1 MTPEGKVKNAVRK
14 VLSDH
19 QCYWFFPVQNGM
31 GRTGIPDVIG
41 CIPTVITPDMVGKTF
56 GQFIAV
62 ETKSFG
68 KKSLSNA
75 SRNQQ
80 RELQAIAEKGGLAIL
95 ADRPETVEEAIR
107 GRPLVQEIVYRRDT

>member
-1 MTPEGKVKNAVRK
+1 MTPEGKVKQSVRK
-14 VLSDH
+14 VLADH

-68 KKSLSNA
+68 KYSLANA

-80 RELQAIAEKGGLAIL
+80 RELQQIAEHGGLAIL
-95 ADRPETVEEAIR
+95 ADRPETVEDAIK
-107 GRPLVQEIVYRRDT
+107 GRPLVGEIIYRRN